1 MSTMASKSDTVE
13 PAPAKD
19 IVIKKKKRILFGITK
34 ANWGG
39 AQRYVFD
46 LATHLPADKF
56 EIIVMGG
63 AAGLLKE
70 KLMSAGIRF
79 IEIAELDKD
88 ISFLREPRVFWQIL
102 KAIRAEKPDI
112 LHLNSPKMAGMGTLA
127 GRMAG
132 VAWIVVTIHGW
143 SFHERRFF
151 AIKLLIAFFSWMTAL
166 MAHQTILITE
176 KDLRTAKFLPPYKKG
191 KYRLVH
197 NGIGALE
204 LQDDAS
210 STRENLKQIIARLYP
225 DKAGALDEPIWI
237 GTLAE
242 LTPNKD
248 PATLVRA
255 AAGLPWRI
263 PVIII
268 GDGGERE
275 KLIMLIK
282 KLGAEDQILLAGF
295 IPEAARLLSA
305 FTIFVLSSIKE
316 GLPYALLE
324 AGQRGLPVIATNV
337 GGIPDIIEHEMSG
350 ILVPAQNAAEMRE
363 AIIHL
368 AGDPARRK
376 RLGAALQKKVAHK
389 FGISR
394 MVRETLAVYNQ
405 QEL

>member
-1 MSTMASKSDTVE
+1 MASKSDTVE

-34 ANWGG
+34 ASWGG

-70 KLMSAGIRF
+70 KLASTGIRF
-79 IEIAELDKD
+79 IEIAELDRD
-88 ISFLREPRVFWQIL
+88 ISFSSEPRAFWRIL
-102 KAIRAEKPDI
+102 KTIRAEKPDI
-112 LHLNSPKMAGMGTLA
+112 LHLNSPKMAGLGALA
-127 GRMAG
+127 GRIAR
-132 VAWIVVTIHGW
+132 VPQIVTTIHGW
-143 SFHERRFF
+143 TFNERRFF
-151 AIKLLIAFFSWMTAL
+151 AIKLLIAFFSWMSAL

-176 KDLRTAKFLPPYKKG
+176 KDLRTAKFFPPYKKE
-191 KYRLVH
+191 KYRLVL
-197 NGIGALE
+197 NGIAALE
-204 LQDDAS
+204 SQDDAAS
-210 STRENLKQIIARLYP
+210 ARENLKQIMARLYP
-225 DKAGALDEPIWI
+225 DKIAALDEPIWI

-248 PATLVRA
+248 PATLIRA
-255 AAGLPWRI
+255 AASLPWRI

-275 KLIMLIK
+275 KLVRLIK
-282 KLGAEDQILLAGF
+282 QLGAEDRVFLAGF

-305 FTIFVLSSIKE
+305 FTIFVLSSVKE

-324 AGQRGLPVIATNV
+324 AGQRGLPVIATDA

-350 ILVPAQNAAEMRE
+350 ILVPVRNAAEIRE

>member
-1 MSTMASKSDTVE
+1 
-13 PAPAKD
+13 
-19 IVIKKKKRILFGITK
+19 
-34 ANWGG
+34 
-39 AQRYVFD
+39 
-46 LATHLPADKF
+46 
-56 EIIVMGG
+56 
-63 AAGLLKE
+63 
-70 KLMSAGIRF
+70 
-79 IEIAELDKD
+79 
-88 ISFLREPRVFWQIL
+88 
-102 KAIRAEKPDI
+102 
-112 LHLNSPKMAGMGTLA
+112 
-127 GRMAG
+127 
-132 VAWIVVTIHGW
+132 
-143 SFHERRFF
+143 
-151 AIKLLIAFFSWMTAL
+151 MTAL

-324 AGQRGLPVIATNV
+324 AGQRGLPIIATDV
-337 GGIPDIIEHEMSG
+337 GGIPEMLADNING
-350 ILVPAQNAAEMRE
+350 LLVKPANAHDLAEKITKLILEE
-363 AIIHL
+363 LKYLLLTTLKLLIHL
-368 AGDPARRK
+368 
-376 RLGAALQKKVAHK
+376 KK
-389 FGISR
+389 S
-394 MVRETLAVYNQ
+394 
-405 QEL
+405 